1 MHHMSKPEASMAK
14 ICGFLLAASAVI
26 LFSAGARAENNTLLA
41 LNDPARVSVRPA
53 AVSARAAATPDLKN
67 SATAQLVIGSPE
79 YTDFDAVTSVNDQLY
94 REGSKELLKRS
105 VKGGAKKAAAPG
117 KVMRDA
123 PISKEGRSGAVRP
136 VKTRSLINKTKSG
149 KPLHADPVKVN
160 NTF

>member
-1 MHHMSKPEASMAK
+1 MAK

-41 LNDPARVSVRPA
+41 LNDPARVSAKPA
-53 AVSARAAATPDLKN
+53 AVSAREAAPRDLAD
-67 SATAQLVIGSPE
+67 SATVQLTIGSPE

-94 REGSKELLKRS
+94 REGSKELLKQS
-105 VKGGAKKAAAPG
+105 VKDGAKKAASG

-136 VKTRSLINKTKSG
+136 VKTRPLINKTKPAR
-149 KPLHADPVKVN
+149 PLHADPVKVN

>member
-1 MHHMSKPEASMAK
+1 MAK

-41 LNDPARVSVRPA
+41 LNAPERVSVKPA
-53 AVSARAAATPDLKN
+53 VAGARDAAPPDLKN
-67 SATAQLVIGSPE
+67 SATAQLIIGSPG

-94 REGSKELLKRS
+94 REGSKELLKQS
-105 VKGGAKKAAAPG
+105 VKDGAKKAAHG

-123 PISKEGRSGAVRP
+123 PISKESGSGAVRP
-136 VKTRSLINKTKSG
+136 VKARSPIKKNKPG

>member
-1 MHHMSKPEASMAK
+1 MFSRPK

-26 LFSAGARAENNTLLA
+26 LFSAAARAENNTLLA
-41 LNDPARVSVRPA
+41 LNDPARVSVKPA
-53 AVSARAAATPDLKN
+53 AVSARDAAPLALKN
-67 SATAQLVIGSPE
+67 SATAQLTIGSSE

-94 REGSKELLKRS
+94 REGSKELLKQS
-105 VKGGAKKAAAPG
+105 VKGGAKKAAAG

-123 PISKEGRSGAVRP
+123 PISKEGRSGALRP
-136 VKTRSLINKTKSG
+136 VKARSLINKTKSG